1 MKRVYK
7 IIIFFVVIFLIGI
20 LSFIGYINYS
30 LDKTEEVR
38 SADAQKT
45 TKQTAAPNTRIL
57 F

>member
-30 LDKTEEVR
+30 LNRTEEVR
-38 SADAQKT
+38 SADAEKT
-45 TKQTAAPNTRIL
+45 TKQTSANTRIL